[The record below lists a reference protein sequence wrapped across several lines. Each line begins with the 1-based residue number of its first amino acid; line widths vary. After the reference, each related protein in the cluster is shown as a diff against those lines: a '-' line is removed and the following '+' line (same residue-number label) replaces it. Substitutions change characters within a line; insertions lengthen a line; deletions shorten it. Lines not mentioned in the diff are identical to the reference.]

1 MINKYLAILLSLL
14 ILTTS
19 VSAYTYYYPRHS
31 DYGSNF
37 LSYLGN
43 NEVKSSTYIEEKESR
58 IISIPGGTKKIT
70 TTHIEETT
78 TKQNLPYYEDYY
90 SNYYPNMYD
99 SRVYPSNWRFKEPF
113 NTYTTPYYYQPRYDT
128 YLGYYNWRY

>member
-19 VSAYTYYYPRHS
+19 VSAYAYYYPKHA

-58 IISIPGGTKKIT
+58 VISIPGGTKRIT
-70 TTHIEETT
+70 TMHIEETV
-78 TKQNLPYYEDYY
+78 TKQNLNYYPDYY
-90 SNYYPNMYD
+90 SNTAYPG
-99 SRVYPSNWRFKEPF
+99 VYPSNWRFKEPF
-113 NTYTTPYYYQPRYDT
+113 NTYTTPYYYQPRYDP